1 MENQVR
7 FQRQRMNELVLTQ
20 LLDWIMD
27 GTLVMG
33 QKLNTEKIAQ
43 ELGVSRM
50 PVREA
55 LSSLEKLGLAED
67 IPYVGYRVIEMDYNS
82 IHELYLIRQAIEP
95 TAAYYA
101 CRKMQ
106 PKDVDALEVITK
118 ALEDTIKKESFDPKK
133 IFVLNRDFHFAMYQY
148 SGMKMF
154 CDMIRNV
161 WNHLS
166 FYKLNYGRMLLTDDH
181 SARGIV
187 QEHQEFIRLLRAG
200 DADGLKA
207 AVERTIL
214 WHTSE
219 VPGKLTEMLV
229 SPGE

>member
-1 MENQVR
+1 MENRVR

-27 GTLVMG
+27 GTLSMG

-67 IPYVGYRVIEMDYNS
+67 IPYVGYRVIEMDYDS

-101 CRKMQ
+101 CKKMQ
-106 PKDVDALEVITK
+106 PKDVDALEVIAK
-118 ALEDTIKKESFDPKK
+118 VLEDTIKGEAFDPKQ

-154 CDMIRNV
+154 CDVIKNV

-166 FYKLNYGRMLLTDDH
+166 FYKLIYGRMLLTDDH
-181 SARGIV
+181 SASGIV
-187 QEHQEFIRLLRAG
+187 EEHAEFIKLLRAE
-200 DADGLKA
+200 DADGLKV

-214 WHTSE
+214 WHASE
-219 VPGKLTEMLV
+219 VPQKLTEMITT
-229 SPGE
+229 PAE